1 MLLSVLIPFS
11 AFAENNNLGTTH
23 GNAIF
28 LKKVT
33 LERKDVYGNA
43 VDCVLEA
50 YFVYGDYE
58 ENSIVYIYKEY
69 LSPSTD
75 DSNWHLKKA
84 SSTDP
89 TTIIVLS
96 SPYSGEP
103 SQFRIGTIVPSLI

>member
-50 YFVYGDYE
+50 YFVYGDYG
-58 ENSIVYIYKEY
+58 ENSIVYICLYIKNTY
-69 LSPSTD
+69 LLLPMI
-75 DSNWHLKKA
+75 L
-84 SSTDP
+84 
-89 TTIIVLS
+89 
-96 SPYSGEP
+96 
-103 SQFRIGTIVPSLI
+103 IGTLKRHLQRIQQR